1 MARVTALP
9 SCGAKF
15 REIGV
20 RKVRAPQ
27 DGMLGN
33 SQGGRPHRKCHRK
46 YTARALRYLE
56 FSGTEFSGTEFS
68 GTEFSGLG
76 FAGLGFAGKGE
87 MVR

>member
-46 YTARALRYLE
+46 YTARALGYLE

-68 GTEFSGLG
+68 GLEFSGLE
-76 FAGLGFAGKGE
+76 FSGLGFAGKGE